1 MFCARTESI
10 GKSDKIIFIT
20 TQTKSLVL
28 LVRLIMES
36 INKTTERSI
45 SRNLS
50 ISKRI
55 GCTLLC
61 LVAFILL
68 RIPNQIASQFAET
81 FSAFGA
87 ELPAFTLVMI
97 ALAPVYPIISYL
109 TGLPLLIWLVF
120 LFSPAQ
126 QRLLF
131 KSGLIIFLIAFV
143 LVIAFII
150 AMYLPI
156 FTLGAIV

>member
-1 MFCARTESI
+1 MDA
-10 GKSDKIIFIT
+10 
-20 TQTKSLVL
+20 
-28 LVRLIMES
+28 M
-36 INKTTERSI
+36 NKTLDSSI
-45 SRNLS
+45 PTNVS

-61 LVAFILL
+61 LAAFILL

-87 ELPAFTLVMI
+87 ELPAYTLVMI

-109 TGLPLLIWLVF
+109 TGLPLLIWFVF

-143 LVIAFII
+143 LVIAFIV
-150 AMYLPI
+150 AMYLPV
-156 FTLGAIV
+156 FSLGAIV